1 MCVHYGARGE
11 MFTRDG
17 DAAIRRRR
25 QEKGCGRPGVTKR
38 EGDDGY
44 LRPCR
49 EAGLK
54 TRGYLICGPM
64 CWNDFS
70 FSLQMNSKS
79 SVPVTIRALT
89 VAVQG
94 RV

>member
-17 DAAIRRRR
+17 GDCDAAGRR
-25 QEKGCGRPGVTKR
+25 KDAGDPGLTKR
-38 EGDDGY
+38 ESNGGY
-44 LRPCR
+44 LM
-49 EAGLK
+49 
-54 TRGYLICGPM
+54 CGPM
-64 CWNDFS
+64 CLNDFS

-79 SVPVTIRALT
+79 SVPVTRRDLT
-89 VAVQG
+89 VAVHG